1 MAAEAA
7 GEEKVPKVETRNA
20 MVRKAGSPAAV

>member
-7 GEEKVPKVETRNA
+7 GDEKVPKVETRNA
-20 MVRKAGSPAAV
+20 MVRKADSPAA

>member
-7 GEEKVPKVETRNA
+7 GDEKVPKVETRNV
-20 MVRKAGSPAAV
+20 MVRKAGSPAAA

>member
-7 GEEKVPKVETRNA
+7 GDEKVLKVETRKA
-20 MVRKAGSPAAV
+20 MVRKAGRPAAA